1 MKWNINSVLSVLAI
15 VLALATAPMSAAF
28 ADDDLDEIG
37 AFDVMDDSDSEE
49 GSILE
54 LDDDSEDS
62 DSEDVDSEDSDSED
76 SDSEDSDSEDSDSE
90 DSDSE
95 DSDDDLDDSDS
106 EDDSEEDML
115 EE

>member
-1 MKWNINSVLSVLAI
+1 MKWKINSILSVLAM

-28 ADDDLDEIG
+28 ADEDDLDEIG
-37 AFDVMDDSDSEE
+37 GFDVMDDSDSEE
-49 GSILE
+49 GSILDLE
-54 LDDDSEDS
+54 SDESEDS
-62 DSEDVDSEDSDSED
+62 DGEDVDSED

>member
-1 MKWNINSVLSVLAI
+1 MKWNIKSILSVLAI
-15 VLALATAPMSAAF
+15 VLAFATAPMSVVY
-28 ADDDLDEIG
+28 ADDDLELD

-54 LDDDSEDS
+54 LDSDDSDG
-62 DSEDVDSEDSDSED
+62 EDVDSEDSDG
-76 SDSEDSDSEDSDSE
+76 E

-106 EDDSEEDML
+106 EDDSEEDDV
-115 EE
+115 ETQ

>member
-1 MKWNINSVLSVLAI
+1 MKWKINSILSVLAM
-15 VLALATAPMSAAF
+15 VLALAMAPMSAAF
-28 ADDDLDEIG
+28 ADDDDMGLD
-37 AFDVMDDSDSEE
+37 AFDVLDDSDSEE

-54 LDDDSEDS
+54 MDDSEDG
-62 DSEDVDSEDSDSED
+62 DSEDVDSEDSDSEN
-76 SDSEDSDSEDSDSE
+76 SDSE

>member
-90 DSDSE
+90 DSD
-95 DSDDDLDDSDS
+95 DDLDDSDS

>member
-1 MKWNINSVLSVLAI
+1 MKWKINSVLSALAM
-15 VLALATAPMSAAF
+15 VLALAMAPMSAAF
-28 ADDDLDEIG
+28 AHDDLDEIG

-62 DSEDVDSEDSDSED
+62 DSEDVDSEDSDS
-76 SDSEDSDSEDSDSE
+76 DSEDSDSDDSDSD
-90 DSDSE
+90 DSDSD

-106 EDDSEEDML
+106 EDDSDEDML

>member
-1 MKWNINSVLSVLAI
+1 MKWNIKSILSVLAV
-15 VLALATAPMSAAF
+15 VLAFATAPMSVVY
-28 ADDDLDEIG
+28 ADDDLELD

-54 LDDDSEDS
+54 LDSDDSDG
-62 DSEDVDSEDSDSED
+62 EDVDSEDSDSED
-76 SDSEDSDSEDSDSE
+76 LDSE

-106 EDDSEEDML
+106 EDDSEED
-115 EE
+115 EVVPQ

>member
-1 MKWNINSVLSVLAI
+1 MTGKLKSILSI
-15 VLALATAPMSAAF
+15 VAFAMALAMAPMSVAF
-28 ADDDLDEIG
+28 AAGDLGLE
-37 AFDVMDDSDSEE
+37 FDVLDDSDSEE

-54 LDDDSEDS
+54 LQEAEDS
-62 DSEDVDSEDSDSED
+62 DSEDV
-76 SDSEDSDSEDSDSE
+76 DSEDSDSEDSDSE

-106 EDDSEEDML
+106 EDDSEEDMI

>member
-1 MKWNINSVLSVLAI
+1 MKWKINSILSALAM
-15 VLALATAPMSAAF
+15 VLALAMAPMSVAF
-28 ADDDLDEIG
+28 ADDELGLE
-37 AFDVMDDSDSEE
+37 FDVLDDSDSED

-54 LDDDSEDS
+54 IGDSEDS
-62 DSEDVDSEDSDSED
+62 DSEDV
-76 SDSEDSDSEDSDSE
+76 DSEDSDSEDSDSE

-106 EDDSEEDML
+106 EDDSDEDSEEDSEEDTL

>member
-1 MKWNINSVLSVLAI
+1 MTGKLNSILYVLAF
-15 VLALATAPMSAAF
+15 VLALAMAPMSVAF
-28 ADDDLDEIG
+28 ADGGLG
-37 AFDVMDDSDSEE
+37 LVFDVLDDSDSEE

-54 LDDDSEDS
+54 LEEAEDS
-62 DSEDVDSEDSDSED
+62 DSEDV
-76 SDSEDSDSEDSDSE
+76 DSEDSDSEDSDSE

-106 EDDSEEDML
+106 EDDSEEDMI